1 MFLGRTS
8 QTEKKKETMFQ
19 PESCHTNGGGGYK
32 EEQRLEEIRLDI
44 SEDHVQLNFALKS
57 S

>member
-8 QTEKKKETMFQ
+8 QTEKKKKTMFQ
-19 PESCHTNGGGGYK
+19 PESCHTNGVGGFK